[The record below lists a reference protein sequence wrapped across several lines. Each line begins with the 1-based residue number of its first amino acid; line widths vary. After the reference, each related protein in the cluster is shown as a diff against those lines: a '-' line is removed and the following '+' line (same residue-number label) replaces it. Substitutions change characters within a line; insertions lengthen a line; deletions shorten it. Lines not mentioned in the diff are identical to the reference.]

1 MTTVHLSH
9 LVHPE
14 EYVVQLER
22 TNTGTECEALVID
35 IRDNVRL
42 RQYYVAITQSD
53 VEQMQTVPTK
63 TVSFLHA
70 VLYDAFHNDNDGTSE
85 LHPTVPLTYE
95 VVEPTHPP
103 GDCFVFSV
111 HNTYKYGP
119 FSFHIRVPRQTLSD
133 TENIERRLD
142 KMLTENAS
150 LRARLRQSD
159 RVTGRVSEQMDAL
172 VTEVRY
178 MRDVERYRYGF
189 VLNEVYAALN
199 DLFSVCSVNWTS
211 TRSFGGLDLACPTV
225 PPPNNPINPTALKYK
240 SVCASVTPTY
250 RSIARRI
257 VDLYAEHNDCPVK
270 SYHLPFKCPQVPTPS
285 GAVRIVHHLTTEQ
298 ARRVRVRLV
307 VPEHQGLVASVSG
320 RHIQAPYTSMLLL
333 PSNNGDAMECR
344 EWILFWN
351 KVDQLWELEEGYV
364 SKATRI
370 QYKTAIDLLPEW
382 RAHGVRHE
390 YDVLEWETDDA

>member
-1 MTTVHLSH
+1 M
-9 LVHPE
+9 
-14 EYVVQLER
+14 
-22 TNTGTECEALVID
+22 
-35 IRDNVRL
+35 
-42 RQYYVAITQSD
+42 
-53 VEQMQTVPTK
+53 
-63 TVSFLHA
+63 
-70 VLYDAFHNDNDGTSE
+70 
-85 LHPTVPLTYE
+85 
-95 VVEPTHPP
+95 
-103 GDCFVFSV
+103 
-111 HNTYKYGP
+111 
-119 FSFHIRVPRQTLSD
+119 
-133 TENIERRLD
+133 
-142 KMLTENAS
+142 
-150 LRARLRQSD
+150 
-159 RVTGRVSEQMDAL
+159 RVSNVSQPPSISP
-172 VTEVRY
+172 
-178 MRDVERYRYGF
+178 RYGF

-225 PPPNNPINPTALKYK
+225 PPPNNPIHPTALKYK

-250 RSIARRI
+250 RSIAQRI

-320 RHIQAPYTSMLLL
+320 RPFYSNCGHWDFNNRDITSVPSGILPHNWIHLGTPYTSMLLF

-370 QYKTAIDLLPEW
+370 LRKTAIDLLPEW
-382 RAHGVRHE
+382 RAQGVRHE